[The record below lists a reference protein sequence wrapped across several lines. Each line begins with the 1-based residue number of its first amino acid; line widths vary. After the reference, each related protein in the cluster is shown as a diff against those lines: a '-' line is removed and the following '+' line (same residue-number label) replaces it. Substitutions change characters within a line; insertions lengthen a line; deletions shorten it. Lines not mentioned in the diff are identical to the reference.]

1 MGLLPFTHY
10 DSCRDID
17 HISKFQS
24 IKQNEPITIQTIWL
38 MSWYWLRQQVKTN
51 RTKWGYYLLHS
62 VTEGVI
68 FIISTNENLSNNT
81 GLSPFIII
89 ILCLF
94 FVLDIENVKLS
105 SPSHHK
111 LDSVWQRILKQ
122 NFICHIKSAFAVV
135 FLLCCFLECRNLV
148 RQMHLF
154 CYRSWCPDRTS
165 VQAREYISHSLGRKF
180 TEAVILDLEAMLE
193 ETNPRI
199 PLIALL
205 SMGSDPTNAIENV
218 SKRLEIRKLL
228 LYYFIAHIVTLYMR
242 CLSQR
247 MFTSRF

>member
-10 DSCRDID
+10 DSWRDID

-24 IKQNEPITIQTIWL
+24 IKQKEPITIQTIWL
-38 MSWYWLRQQVKTN
+38 MSWYWSCQQVKIN

-105 SPSHHK
+105 PPSHHK

-135 FLLCCFLECRNLV
+135 FLLCCFL
-148 RQMHLF
+148 
-154 CYRSWCPDRTS
+154 
-165 VQAREYISHSLGRKF
+165 VQEYLLDICIYFATDPGAQIVHQCKRESIYHTLWDASLQR
-180 TEAVILDLEAMLE
+180 
-193 ETNPRI
+193 
-199 PLIALL
+199 
-205 SMGSDPTNAIENV
+205 
-218 SKRLEIRKLL
+218 L
-228 LYYFIAHIVTLYMR
+228 LYLIWKP
-242 CLSQR
+242 C
-247 MFTSRF
+247 